1 MQGPRYCNVALA
13 AALCLLVWRPATA
26 QQAPATPATG
36 DATFI
41 VFAGGREIGREQVGV
56 SRTASGW
63 TITSSGRFGEPL
75 NFINKRFEL
84 TYAPDWQPIELKI
97 DAVVGDRTL
106 GLNTSFATT
115 TAINEITSNGTTNS
129 KNDQITVRTVVLPNN
144 FFAAYE
150 ALAVRLASSAAGAD
164 IPVYVAPQAEV
175 RLLVRTVTPSTFE
188 TPAGSIATRRYT
200 VAFQN
205 PGGPVEAE
213 ITIDDRNRLA
223 RVVIAGGA
231 LAVARQDL
239 AGVAT
244 RQQTVRNPTDVDVQV
259 PAAGFSLAGVITT
272 PPAQGRLK
280 HPAIVLVTGSGP
292 LDRDAT
298 VAGIPIFAQLAS
310 ALADLG
316 YVVLRYDKRGTG
328 QSGGRIETVTLQ
340 DYADDLIGAV
350 KWLAKRKDVNNRRII
365 AVGHSEGAAVVMLA
379 AAREKRIAAL
389 ALVNGMGTTGRE
401 LILEQQQYLLNAAK
415 IAEPDRSSKVELQKD
430 ILDAAV
436 DQTGWEELPA
446 EVRRA
451 VDTPWYRSLLTFD
464 PATVM
469 PRIKQPLLILQ
480 ADLDKQVPPYHAD
493 RLAEMAKSR
502 KNSPPVEVRHLPG
515 LNHLLVPAKTGDIAE
530 YATLDA
536 KSISPAIARAIAE
549 WFPGIAR

>member
-1 MQGPRYCNVALA
+1 
-13 AALCLLVWRPATA
+13 
-26 QQAPATPATG
+26 
-36 DATFI
+36 
-41 VFAGGREIGREQVGV
+41 
-56 SRTASGW
+56 
-63 TITSSGRFGEPL
+63 
-75 NFINKRFEL
+75 
-84 TYAPDWQPIELKI
+84 
-97 DAVVGDRTL
+97 
-106 GLNTSFATT
+106 
-115 TAINEITSNGTTNS
+115 
-129 KNDQITVRTVVLPNN
+129 
-144 FFAAYE
+144 
-150 ALAVRLASSAAGAD
+150 
-164 IPVYVAPQAEV
+164 
-175 RLLVRTVTPSTFE
+175 
-188 TPAGSIATRRYT
+188 
-200 VAFQN
+200 
-205 PGGPVEAE
+205 
-213 ITIDDRNRLA
+213 
-223 RVVIAGGA
+223 
-231 LAVARQDL
+231 
-239 AGVAT
+239 
-244 RQQTVRNPTDVDVQV
+244 
-259 PAAGFSLAGVITT
+259 
-272 PPAQGRLK
+272 
-280 HPAIVLVTGSGP
+280 
-292 LDRDAT
+292 
-298 VAGIPIFAQLAS
+298 
-310 ALADLG
+310 
-316 YVVLRYDKRGTG
+316 
-328 QSGGRIETVTLQ
+328 
-340 DYADDLIGAV
+340 
-350 KWLAKRKDVNNRRII
+350 
-365 AVGHSEGAAVVMLA
+365 VGHSEGAAVVMLA